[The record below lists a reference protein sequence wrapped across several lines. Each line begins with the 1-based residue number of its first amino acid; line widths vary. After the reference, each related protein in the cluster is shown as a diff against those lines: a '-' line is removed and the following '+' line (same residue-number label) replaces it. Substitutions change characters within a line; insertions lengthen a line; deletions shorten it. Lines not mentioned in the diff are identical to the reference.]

1 VQISGAKVYRSEHG
15 APDQIITEFD
25 FLWAGQ
31 QDVEIVV
38 KPVPLFVSN
47 WLLGVGKLLSKFI
60 SMKVSLQ
67 SYALM
72 CNKLGAFL
80 NVGEDGESAV
90 TGVAAATWTL

>member
-1 VQISGAKVYRSEHG
+1 M
-15 APDQIITEFD
+15 EFD

-60 SMKVSLQ
+60 SMKVISILCAHAQ
-67 SYALM
+67 
-72 CNKLGAFL
+72 CVGAF
-80 NVGEDGESAV
+80 
-90 TGVAAATWTL
+90 